1 MRIHQ
6 FIAGNEPKQKKKYKD
21 SGLRIKNIC
30 EQLNLR
36 STEQFLKGIA
46 QNI

>member
-1 MRIHQ
+1 MVQ
-6 FIAGNEPKQKKKYKD
+6 ASPQKKKKYKD

-30 EQLNLR
+30 EQIHSR
-36 STEQFLKGIA
+36 STKQFLKGIA